1 MMTMK
6 KETIEHTLQTI
17 ERMKDDRDKL
27 KLDLITCM
35 AQLSQPARTLL
46 TKEIDSIQKKID
58 ELTDTVGA

>member
-1 MMTMK
+1 MK

-58 ELTDTVGA
+58 ELRHARL